1 MASSCSVHVESF
13 VICLEKCDVEVVE
26 NILLDTTH
34 HLDSQRSQIT
44 LPAGYLAK
52 VKEVHS
58 SNKTCLIR
66 IYDFYNRNLAFEN
79 NLFACA
85 VADLRTV
92 APPLWPFLIG
102 IREPKE
108 RAQFFRNHELI
119 AYLLSLQCEDFVLVA
134 RDSVESGLASNG
146 SGSDPSYFTCIIR
159 YIGLV
164 SEIGPGFYLGVEITV
179 ISRRCFFEWNL
190 FFFMHFVKISISYH
204 SG

>member
-1 MASSCSVHVESF
+1 MASSVHHLAVESF

-26 NILLDTTH
+26 NILLDTTN

-58 SNKTCLIR
+58 SHKTCLIR

-85 VADLRTV
+85 VAHLRTV

-108 RAQFFRNHELI
+108 RILFLRNHELI

-134 RDSVESGLASNG
+134 RDSVTRGPAASNG

-190 FFFMHFVKISISYH
+190 F
-204 SG
+204 